1 MARPLPNDSRKGGEP
16 TNAKNGGL
24 VIMHRFAGLGKLT
37 ALSLLIFANS
47 VLLYA
52 QPDSIYRLPAG
63 TRITLKLDA
72 EINSKVASVND
83 TFLATVAK
91 PVRVREAVVLPI
103 GTVVEGRV
111 TKVTPAA
118 GGSQSGSLDLTFETL
133 KLAKETRRIEGVMIK
148 PLSIRSS
155 NAFSFI
161 SVLGGAAAG
170 AAIGAATRT
179 SAGAILGGAVGAG
192 AGGTVAFLRKGKDV
206 RLRKDEEFEIEVKK
220 EVMLPVLDY

>member
-1 MARPLPNDSRKGGEP
+1 
-16 TNAKNGGL
+16 
-24 VIMHRFAGLGKLT
+24 MHRFAWVGRLT

-72 EINSKVASVND
+72 EINSKVSSVND

-111 TKVTPAA
+111 RAVKTAA
-118 GGSQSGSLDLTFETL
+118 GGSQGGSMDIVFETI
-133 KLAKETRRIEGVMIK
+133 KFPSETRRIEGTMIK
-148 PLSIRSS
+148 PLAERSS
-155 NAFSFI
+155 NAFTALSI
-161 SVLGGAAAG
+161 LGAAAAG

-179 SAGAILGGAVGAG
+179 TAGPLIGGAAGAG
-192 AGGTVAFLRKGKDV
+192 AGGTVALLRKGKDV
-206 RLRKDEEFEIEVKK
+206 RLRKDQEFEIELKK
-220 EVMLPVLDY
+220 EVILPVLDY